1 MNRIQA
7 VSERTGAGAACFL
20 SLKGERKAERRGCMC
35 TADRWEYSQYRNK
48 NFIVSGTE
56 MGYYVNVTSFKMR
69 R

>member
-1 MNRIQA
+1 MRP
-7 VSERTGAGAACFL
+7 
-20 SLKGERKAERRGCMC
+20 
-35 TADRWEYSQYRNK
+35 ADRWEYSQYRNK